1 MNIEDVRAF
10 VAVVDAG
17 SVGRAA
23 LRLNLTQPA
32 ISRRIQRLEEA
43 LGIVLLDRDSK
54 PARPTRAGEAAYRR
68 CVAVLRA
75 TEALARETR
84 AALPAVPLRVGLTY
98 AVSDS
103 VFVPAI
109 EALREA
115 CPGVSLHLIAG
126 RSNDMRRQ
134 VSDGVLDAAIVAAA
148 PDRLLEEPAAMPLG
162 FERVFVVASR
172 ATPVPA
178 RARLA
183 DIADQPWVINPE
195 GCGFRDQLDRALAGS
210 GRAMEVIAETRG
222 TALQL
227 ALIGRGIG
235 LGLVPA
241 RLLSESPHRAGL
253 RIVEV
258 EDFRP
263 SLAIWMVRN
272 SGAGGFAAG
281 LDAIADSVRALLA
294 PSEFGPLAAE
304 A

>member
-115 CPGVSLHLIAG
+115 CPGVSLHLIA
-126 RSNDMRRQ
+126 
-134 VSDGVLDAAIVAAA
+134 AIVAAA

-210 GRAMEVIAETRG
+210 GRAMEVIAETWG

-294 PSEFGPLAAE
+294 ASELGPLSAE